1 MAKDIRD
8 EDTGM
13 TTRILVSDVMNS
25 PIIHAKPDDDIIT
38 ISKLMT
44 EAQIGSIVILD
55 NDLPLGIVTDWDIVT
70 KAVAKGS
77 IPSGIKASE
86 YNAKAGNY

>member
-25 PIIHAKPDDDIIT
+25 PIIHAKPDDDI
-38 ISKLMT
+38 
-44 EAQIGSIVILD
+44 
-55 NDLPLGIVTDWDIVT
+55 NYDIKT
-70 KAVAKGS
+70 YERSSNWKYCYFG
-77 IPSGIKASE
+77 
-86 YNAKAGNY
+86 

>member
-8 EDTGM
+8 EETGM

-38 ISKLMT
+38 ISKLLRLHSK
-44 EAQIGSIVILD
+44 IGSIVIMD
-55 NDLPLGIVTDWDIVT
+55 NDLPLYG
-70 KAVAKGS
+70 
-77 IPSGIKASE
+77 E
-86 YNAKAGNY
+86 

>member
-25 PIIHAKPDDDIIT
+25 PIIHAKPDDDLTT
-38 ISKLMT
+38 ISKLMK
-44 EAQIGSIVILD
+44 EA
-55 NDLPLGIVTDWDIVT
+55 
-70 KAVAKGS
+70 
-77 IPSGIKASE
+77 
-86 YNAKAGNY
+86 